1 MNNTTSLCTGELGD
15 RICELAAHLN
25 AANCRFLEL
34 IAQFDRDEGWG
45 ADGCNSCAHWL
56 NWKCGVSLN
65 AARERV
71 RVAHALTILPL
82 IHDSF
87 SEGEISYSKVRAMS
101 RVATSDNESYLLM
114 IATHGTAAHVEFVVR
129 GYRRAKADLELD
141 EANNRHSRRQL
152 NWHFDDDGMVVVKAR
167 LTPEDGA
174 LFIDAIE
181 RAAKQLQADQGEVGD
196 EATALSDEPFEVL
209 RADALL
215 HAVVERADAEVQV
228 IVSAE
233 TLRDFDTQGCCQV
246 KNGANL
252 APHTV
257 RRLSCDAGI
266 VRIVEDGESQVLDV
280 GRKTR
285 SISPALKRA
294 LALRDK
300 GCRFPGC
307 AATRRLHGH
316 HIEHWVNGGVTS
328 LDNLVQLCPH
338 HHRLVHEG
346 GYTVRTIPDDIK
358 MGTHSDINTGIY
370 INRVR
375 QPLFRFQ
382 RPDGMVIDEAVPQIS
397 IDVCAEASL
406 KRLNTQLG
414 LDIDEWT
421 AYPNWDGEPMD
432 RASAIDCM
440 FSASGEFLVANA
452 DVSAGG
458 LEVSRGPLGQV

>member
-1 MNNTTSLCTGELGD
+1 MNNTTSLCTAELGD

-71 RVAHALTILPL
+71 RVAHALTVLPL

-87 SEGEISYSKVRAMS
+87 SKGEISYSKVRAMS
-101 RVATSDNESYLLM
+101 RVAAPDNESYLLM

-141 EANNRHSRRQL
+141 EANNRHARRQL

-174 LFIDAIE
+174 QFIDAIE
-181 RAAKQLQADQGEVGD
+181 RAVQQLQADQGDGGD
-196 EATALSDEPFEVL
+196 EVTALSEEPFEVL

-215 HAVVERADAEVQV
+215 HAVVERVDAEVQV

-246 KNGANL
+246 QNGSNL

-266 VRIVEDGESQVLDV
+266 VRIVEDGEGQVLDV

-316 HIEHWVNGGVTS
+316 HIEHWANGGATS
-328 LDNLVQLCPH
+328 LDNLLQLCPH

-346 GYTVRTIPDDIK
+346 GYTVSTVPDDIK
-358 MGTHSDINTGIY
+358 MRIRSDINTAIH
-370 INRVR
+370 IDAAQ

-382 RPDGMVIDEAVPQIS
+382 RPDGTVIDEAVPQIS
-397 IDVCAEASL
+397 IDVGAEISL
-406 KRLNTQLG
+406 KRLNAQLG
-414 LDIDEWT
+414 LEIDEWT

-432 RASAIDCM
+432 SAMAIDGM
-440 FSASGEFLVANA
+440 FSESGEFLIGNA

-458 LEVSRGPLGQV
+458 LGVS